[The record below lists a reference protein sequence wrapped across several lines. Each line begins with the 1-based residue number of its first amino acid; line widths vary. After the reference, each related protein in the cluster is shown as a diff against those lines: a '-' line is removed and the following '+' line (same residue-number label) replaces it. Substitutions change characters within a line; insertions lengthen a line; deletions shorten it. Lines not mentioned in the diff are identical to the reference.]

1 MPDPEPKPKPEGD
14 KGPQPAIDADAIKA
28 AVGEAVGAA
37 LADWTPPEPR
47 SAEPQRPQP
56 QPNDDPLA
64 DLIGSKVNPALRS
77 MGYEIADAKDAA
89 MFYVEHPEA
98 LKHKKALEDAFNTL
112 KAQGTP
118 MSRVAV
124 FDWYKGK
131 NFDTFRKEANEE
143 AALAAEKAKE
153 AGDTGP
159 GVSRRREVASKDPH
173 TMSDEELSKAL
184 EGVAF

>member
-1 MPDPEPKPKPEGD
+1 MPDPEPKLKEGD
-14 KGPQPAIDADAIKA
+14 KGPQPAIDADAIRA
-28 AVGEAVGAA
+28 VVGEEVGKA

-47 SAEPQRPQP
+47 AAEPRPQP
-56 QPNDDPLA
+56 KEGEDPLA
-64 DLIGSKVNPALRS
+64 DLIGSRVNPALTR

-89 MFYVEHPEA
+89 LFYVEHPEA
-98 LKHKKALEDAFNTL
+98 LKHKKAVEDAFNTL

-131 NFDTFRKEANEE
+131 NFDTFREEANKE
-143 AALAAEKAKE
+143 AKE
-153 AGDTGP
+153 AAERAKDASDAGA
-159 GVSRRREVASKDPH
+159 GVSRHREVAAKDPH
-173 TMSDEELSKAL
+173 SMSDEDLSKAL